1 MYKNVYNKHL
11 FRLNGGKLQPII
23 DLKRTRNETK
33 RYIY

>member
-23 DLKRTRNETK
+23 SNFYNDR
-33 RYIY
+33 

>member
-23 DLKRTRNETK
+23 NSANSE
-33 RYIY
+33 I

>member
-23 DLKRTRNETK
+23 RNSKTIK
-33 RYIY
+33 N